1 MNERI
6 KNYDYQELI
15 DECKDFSIT
24 RLNRNILFLNII
36 KLMLTPF
43 RIWVLDVVVWTG
55 IWSVFIWLG
64 LFDVSLATAVIFI
77 SVHFIYWEYF
87 QKKNAKEL
95 IDDMGGVDLEMCLKA
110 LKEVKDNKLNKR

>member
-1 MNERI
+1 MKI

-43 RIWVLDVVVWTG
+43 RIWVLDVVVWIG

-64 LFDVSLATAVIFI
+64 LFDVSLSTAVIFI
-77 SVHFIYWEYF
+77 FAHFIYWEFF
-87 QKKNAKEL
+87 QKKTAKEL
-95 IDDMGGVDLEMCLKA
+95 IDDMGGVDLEMGLKA